1 MGSLL
6 RFEVAKADDSPIP
19 FWNGDF
25 LFFEREVVNM
35 LKKGFDTDKYLQE
48 QSQYI
53 LERVNSYD
61 KLYLEF
67 GGKLIGDFHAM
78 RVLPGFDPDVKVK
91 LLHRLREKAEVIICV
106 YAGDIENNKVR
117 GDLGI
122 TYDRDVLRMMD
133 DFKHWDLSVNSV
145 LITRYTGQPAATQFK
160 EKLERNGIKVY
171 THGYTQG
178 YPMDVD
184 TIVSENGYGKNEFI
198 ETTKPLVIV
207 TAPGANSGKLATCL
221 SQLYHETKMGK
232 KAGYAKFETFP
243 VWNLPL
249 KHPVNIA
256 YESATA
262 DLEDINMIDSFHLE
276 KYGQTTIN
284 YNRDIEAFPL
294 LHRILNKINGT
305 QVPYYSPTDMGVNRV
320 GYAIV
325 DDEVVQEASRQE
337 IIRRYFNL
345 QCDYKKGTGTLQS
358 AQRGKLI
365 MDELGLSPLDRKVV
379 GVAHSKSK
387 ETHLPIVAIEL
398 EDGTVVT
405 GKQSETMSASAAC
418 LLNCA
423 KVLAN
428 ISDDL
433 YLMPSTILEK
443 INLLNQQT
451 LKRVTNYLDS
461 KEILI
466 ALSISAVTNPSAEA
480 ALNKIS
486 LLRNLQ
492 AHSTTILSKSDEEVY
507 RNLGIVV
514 TCDPQYSSDSLY
526 YGV

>member
-1 MGSLL
+1 
-6 RFEVAKADDSPIP
+6 
-19 FWNGDF
+19 
-25 LFFEREVVNM
+25 M
-35 LKKGFDTDKYLQE
+35 LQKGFDTEQYLQE

-78 RVLPGFDPDVKVK
+78 RVLPGFDPDIKVK
-91 LLHRLREKAEVIICV
+91 LLHRLREKAEIIICV

-122 TYDRDVLRMMD
+122 TYDRDVLRMID
-133 DFKHWDLSVNSV
+133 DFKHWDLQVNSI
-145 LITRYTGQPAATQFK
+145 LITRYTGQVAATQFK
-160 EKLERNGIKVY
+160 TKLERRGFKVY
-171 THGYTQG
+171 THGYTEG

-184 TIVSENGYGKNEFI
+184 TIVSENGYGKNTYI

-221 SQLYHETKMGK
+221 SQLYHETRLGR

-262 DLEDINMIDSFHLE
+262 DLEDINMIDSFHFS
-276 KYGQTTIN
+276 KYGETTIN

-294 LHRILNKINGT
+294 LHRILTKINGT
-305 QVPYYSPTDMGVNRV
+305 EIPYYSPTDMGVNRV
-320 GYAIV
+320 GFAITN
-325 DDEVVQEASRQE
+325 DEIVQEASRQE

-345 QCDYKKGTGTLQS
+345 QCDYKKGIGTLQS

-365 MDELGLSPLDRKVV
+365 MDEIGLTPKDRKVV
-379 GVAHSKSK
+379 NVANKKS
-387 ETHLPIVAIEL
+387 EENHMPVVAIEL
-398 EDGTVVT
+398 ENGIMVT
-405 GKQSETMSASAAC
+405 GKQSETMSAAAAC

-443 INLLNQQT
+443 IDKLNTDT
-451 LKRVTNYLDS
+451 LKRITRYLDS

-480 ALNKIS
+480 ALNK
-486 LLRNLQ
+486 LKELRHLQ
-492 AHSTTILSKSDEEVY
+492 AHSTTILSKVDEEVY
-507 RNLGIVV
+507 RNLGIVI
-514 TCDPQYSSDSLY
+514 TCEPQFSSDSVY
-526 YGV
+526 YGM